1 LGLLDTPDGRTYRRI
16 VVISAWLVVML
27 VIVLVVVW
35 RLPWPQIV
43 DLLARATLVI

>member
-1 LGLLDTPDGRTYRRI
+1 
-16 VVISAWLVVML
+16 VVL

-43 DLLARATLVI
+43 DLLARAMLVI